1 MKTAM
6 NNVHYRY
13 YPDIHILL
21 IAIPL
26 ISAYNY
32 HLTYSNVQ
40 YNWYYLMRYAIDT
53 AQGYLAWYACRT
65 YILYLDE
72 KMPYDIG
79 SVRRLIWQLISII
92 IIGLFIICVS
102 TEILS
107 ILIKGKWCPVSF
119 YLYDVPI
126 ISIWFIAING
136 LYVIIHYLNKAKTL
150 EQILKANIGK
160 SIVRQRP
167 RQLLFH
173 KGKSQVLLALEDIK
187 GFTIQKDYVLAYD
200 GKGCTYIQD
209 GSLDKMEK
217 QLPPIDFFRINRQ
230 FILQRS
236 AILGYKKESNGRLE
250 ILLMEHDKLPSSLFM
265 SRTKAPIFKKWIL
278 KPGDLLKQVELPIR
292 EPKFESHLNG

>member
-1 MKTAM
+1 M
-6 NNVHYRY
+6 NNHHYRY

-32 HLTYSNVQ
+32 HLTYSNIQ
-40 YNWYYLMRYAIDT
+40 FNWYYLMRYAIDT
-53 AQGYLAWYACRT
+53 VQGYLAWYACRM

-72 KMPYDIG
+72 KMPYNIG
-79 SVRRLIWQLISII
+79 GARRLVWQLISTIF
-92 IIGLFIICVS
+92 IGLFIICS
-102 TEILS
+102 TTEILS
-107 ILIKGKWCPVSF
+107 ILIKGEWCPVTF

-150 EQILKANIGK
+150 EQKLKANIGK
-160 SIVRQRP
+160 SIVRHRP
-167 RQLLFH
+167 MQLLFH

-217 QLPPIDFFRINRQ
+217 QLPTQEFFRINRQ

-236 AILGYKKESNGRLE
+236 AIEGFRKESNGRLE
-250 ILLMEHDKLPSSLFM
+250 ILLKPHDSLPSTLFM

-278 KPGDLLKQVELPIR
+278 QKDHQLNSIKMTERDPEF
-292 EPKFESHLNG
+292 EPQLNG